1 MFAVYK
7 KELKSYFL
15 SPTGYITIGLFLLL
29 FSLFFYLTTV
39 SVGGYDMGNLYF
51 ATARYGLL
59 IIVPIL
65 TMRMFAEE
73 RKNGTEQLLLT
84 SPRSITEIVLGKYFA
99 AISVIIITLIF
110 SLIYYGIL
118 CFFKAPNLVPTLVMM
133 LGFLLVAMAAIAIG
147 MFISSLTENQIIA
160 AVSTIAIF
168 VLAWLA
174 PSISTK
180 LTAISLIEK
189 FYPFA
194 TGVFPITETI
204 SLISITAMFV
214 ALTMVVI
221 KRRKLV
227 K

>member
-1 MFAVYK
+1 MWAVMK
-7 KELKSYFL
+7 KELKSYFY
-15 SPTGYITIGLFLLL
+15 SPIGYVFIGLFLAI
-29 FSLFFYLTTV
+29 FSFIFYITTIIQGAVTYQYVFFY
-39 SVGGYDMGNLYF
+39 SVIYIVIF
-51 ATARYGLL
+51 L
-59 IIVPIL
+59 IPLL
-65 TMRMFAEE
+65 TMRTFAEE
-73 RKNGTEQLLLT
+73 RKNGTEQILMT
-84 SPRSITEIVLGKYFA
+84 APRSAVAIVLGKFLA
-99 AISVIIITLIF
+99 ALVVIAITELFTLIY
-110 SLIYYGIL
+110 LGII
-118 CFFKAPNLVPTLVMM
+118 CYFKTPDIPTVLVTMF
-133 LGFLLVAMAAIAIG
+133 GFLITSMAYISLG

-160 AVSTIAIF
+160 AISTIAIF

>member
-1 MFAVYK
+1 MF
-7 KELKSYFL
+7 
-15 SPTGYITIGLFLLL
+15 
-29 FSLFFYLTTV
+29 
-39 SVGGYDMGNLYF
+39 
-51 ATARYGLL
+51 
-59 IIVPIL
+59 
-65 TMRMFAEE
+65 
-73 RKNGTEQLLLT
+73 
-84 SPRSITEIVLGKYFA
+84 
-99 AISVIIITLIF
+99 
-110 SLIYYGIL
+110 
-118 CFFKAPNLVPTLVMM
+118 
-133 LGFLLVAMAAIAIG
+133 GFLITSMAYISLG

>member
-1 MFAVYK
+1 MA
-7 KELKSYFL
+7 
-15 SPTGYITIGLFLLL
+15 YI
-29 FSLFFYLTTV
+29 SL
-39 SVGGYDMGNLYF
+39 
-51 ATARYGLL
+51 
-59 IIVPIL
+59 
-65 TMRMFAEE
+65 
-73 RKNGTEQLLLT
+73 
-84 SPRSITEIVLGKYFA
+84 
-99 AISVIIITLIF
+99 
-110 SLIYYGIL
+110 
-118 CFFKAPNLVPTLVMM
+118 
-133 LGFLLVAMAAIAIG
+133 G
-147 MFISSLTENQIIA
+147 MFISSLTVNQIIA

>member
-1 MFAVYK
+1 MQLQNYLHYFGIICYFKTPDIPTVLVTMF
-7 KELKSYFL
+7 
-15 SPTGYITIGLFLLL
+15 
-29 FSLFFYLTTV
+29 
-39 SVGGYDMGNLYF
+39 
-51 ATARYGLL
+51 
-59 IIVPIL
+59 
-65 TMRMFAEE
+65 
-73 RKNGTEQLLLT
+73 
-84 SPRSITEIVLGKYFA
+84 
-99 AISVIIITLIF
+99 
-110 SLIYYGIL
+110 
-118 CFFKAPNLVPTLVMM
+118 
-133 LGFLLVAMAAIAIG
+133 GFLITSMAYISLG

-180 LTAISLIEK
+180 LTAISLIEI

>member
-1 MFAVYK
+1 MWAVIK
-7 KELKSYFL
+7 KEIKSYFY
-15 SPTGYITIGLFLLL
+15 SPVGYVFIGLFLIM
-29 FSLFFYLTTV
+29 FSIFFYVDVFQYQSINFEYIFYSGATILT
-39 SVGGYDMGNLYF
+39 F
-51 ATARYGLL
+51 
-59 IIVPIL
+59 IVPIL
-65 TMRMFAEE
+65 TMRTIAEE
-73 RKNGTEQLLLT
+73 RKNGTEQILMT
-84 SPRSITEIVLGKYFA
+84 APRSAVAIVLGKFLA
-99 AISVIIITLIF
+99 ALVVIAITELFTLIYF
-110 SLIYYGIL
+110 GII
-118 CFFKAPNLVPTLVMM
+118 CYFKTPDIPTVLVTMF
-133 LGFLLVAMAAIAIG
+133 GFLITSMVYISLG